1 MKLVSI
7 TPARNEAPMLGLSL
21 RALLQWVDAAV
32 VLVHASTDNTLDIA
46 HDVAAE
52 YPNRVHILIQNDP
65 VWREMRDRQMLL
77 NAARQLRATHI
88 APVDADE
95 VLTGN
100 LLPTI
105 RADVERLDY
114 GRFLGIPMKNL
125 HRSIHQYRSDN
136 GIWGARAGT
145 MLAFRDSPELSWQS
159 TDGYDHHHR
168 HPHGSRLARILKC
181 EGGLMHLQFADWRR
195 LTAKHALYKMVE
207 RVRWP
212 RKDVAEID
220 RLYSLAL
227 NEESAE
233 LSPVPESWWQPY
245 ERHMQQHLHL
255 GAEPWHEAECRRM
268 WERHGAAY
276 FNGLNLFAVVGIE
289 VAA

>member
-1 MKLVSI
+1 MKLVSV

-32 VLVHASTDNTLDIA
+32 VLVHASTDSTLDIA
-46 HDVAAE
+46 HDVADE
-52 YPNRVHILIQNDP
+52 HPGRVHVMIQNDP
-65 VWREMRDRQMLL
+65 VWREMRDRQKLL

-88 APVDADE
+88 APIDADE

-100 LLPTI
+100 LLATI
-105 RADVERLDY
+105 RGEVERLDY

-125 HRSIHQYRSDN
+125 HRSVHQYRSDN

-145 MLAFRDSPELSWQS
+145 MLAFCDSPELSWQS

-212 RKDVAEID
+212 AKDVAEID

-227 NEESAE
+227 NEEGAE
-233 LSPVPESWWQPY
+233 FSPVPASWWQSY
-245 ERHMQQHLHL
+245 ERSMSHLQL
-255 GAEPWHEAECRRM
+255 GGEPWQEAECRRM
-268 WERHGAAY
+268 WDTHGAGT
-276 FNGLNLFAVVGIE
+276 FDGLNLFGVVSEG